1 MQRYVKLQMNDLEK
15 IKKLNVA
22 VLCGGVGTEVEI
34 SLESGHAVY
43 EALKSS
49 GLNVRKVIVD
59 GSEEQILNLDCD
71 LAFIALHGKFGE
83 DGTIQHLLERRRI
96 PFTGS
101 SSQVSK
107 LCMDKNLCKT
117 MLQRMSVPVAPWI
130 CVSDLQSLVG
140 RLKNSNLKLPLVVK
154 PNSGGSSVGVVIAKT
169 VAEVEVGVRQ
179 VLESGDEA
187 LIEEYVSG
195 VEFTVGLLD
204 GKALPIIEMRTAG
217 EFYDYHAKYNS
228 EDTQYLCPPE
238 SICGDIQ
245 AVCSDLSCEIYRN
258 FKLRDLSR
266 IDYILGSNGNLVA
279 LEINTIPGFTS
290 HSLVPKAAG
299 VSGVSFAELCLD
311 ILNMAYLRMN

>member
-1 MQRYVKLQMNDLEK
+1 MQMNDLEK

-34 SLESGHAVY
+34 SLESGQAVY

-71 LAFIALHGKFGE
+71 LAFLALHGKFGE

-107 LCMDKNLCKT
+107 LCMDKNLCKI
-117 MLQRMSVPVAPWI
+117 MLQRMSVPVAPWV
-130 CVSDLQSLVG
+130 CVSDISSLAG
-140 RLKNSNLKLPLVVK
+140 KLKNINLKPPLVVK

-169 VAEVEVGVRQ
+169 AAEVELGVKQ
-179 VLESGDEA
+179 ILETGDAA

-204 GKALPIIEMRTAG
+204 GKALPIIEMRPAE

-228 EDTQYLCPPE
+228 EDTKYLCPPE

-299 VSGVSFAELCLD
+299 VSGISFAELCLD
-311 ILNMAYLRMN
+311 ILHMAYLRMN